1 MQRYEKQEL
10 GYTIIEVV
18 ITVTIAM
25 ILALSITFSMRNYM
39 IEKSIEKE
47 AVNFWKTLCSL
58 RARAMKHDM
67 YHFVDFEE
75 GFNSYTIWK
84 DDDGDETLDGN
95 EEPVPNPFLAEI
107 EYGIP
112 TTLDDDD
119 GGPDNTAKPT
129 SAIEWDWSANDMII
143 KNDDLGTINNGR
155 ICLSW
160 ARKPEIG
167 YCIQLKGGT
176 QNIKLFKW
184 NGSTWIEM

>member
-1 MQRYEKQEL
+1 MQLSKKQGL
-10 GYTIIEVV
+10 GYTILELV
-18 ITVTIAM
+18 ITMTIA
-25 ILALSITFSMRNYM
+25 IIIASSITFSMRNFM
-39 IEKSIEKE
+39 IERSLEKE

-84 DDDGDETLDGN
+84 NDAETLDGN

-112 TTLDDDD
+112 IPAPTS
-119 GGPDNTAKPT
+119 GPDVTATPA
-129 SAIEWDWSANDMII
+129 SAIEWDWAANDMII
-143 KNDDLGTINNGR
+143 KNDDLGTINYGR

-160 ARKPEIG
+160 ARMPKIV
-167 YCIQLKGGT
+167 YCIQLKTGT

-184 NGSTWIEM
+184 NGSSWIEM